1 MNRLNFLR
9 NRNRCFVFIHVYIYF
24 AKIPVLQCDCLQF
37 CFITFSLYIR
47 NGLGAPK
54 EGEPQYVVVHCTG
67 YIKSWPPAGELIP
80 QRGHQ
85 TTMHS
90 VVCRSV

>member
-9 NRNRCFVFIHVYIYF
+9 NRNRCFLFIYLSIYF
-24 AKIPVLQCDCLQF
+24 VESPVLECEYLVF
-37 CFITFSLYIR
+37 YLIIFSLYIR

-80 QRGHQ
+80 LRRHKS
-85 TTMHS
+85 TMHS
-90 VVCRSV
+90 VACRSL